1 MVIFAIAATLF
12 FFWFRAQA
20 GLWWAYS
27 RLRLFSLV
35 FPCVAIGTC
44 LTPGLYPS
52 WVIAEPIVFSC
63 LVLVAF
69 VVLSQ
74 RDVADAYRKPGR
86 PA

>member
-1 MVIFAIAATLF
+1 M
-12 FFWFRAQA
+12 
-20 GLWWAYS
+20 
-27 RLRLFSLV
+27 
-35 FPCVAIGTC
+35 
-44 LTPGLYPS
+44 
-52 WVIAEPIVFSC
+52 IAEQIVLSC

>member
-12 FFWFRAQA
+12 YFWFRAQA
-20 GLWWAYS
+20 GLWSAYS
-27 RLRLFSLV
+27 GLRLFSIV
-35 FPCVAIGTC
+35 FPCVVIGTC
-44 LTPGLYPS
+44 LIPGLDPS
-52 WVIAEPIVFSC
+52 WMIAEQIVFSC